1 MPLVAHSPQ
10 GSGLPDCHS
19 FTPQNS
25 APVDEIILS
34 LLGSLFTWL
43 LTRTWRAAAATAYEI
58 IISSRQFL
66 IVVQEENPMLWHL
79 IQDFKLGRCTNTQH
93 SIWPQNQLPEANKW
107 FTIFKPKCWREG
119 IKSINLQ
126 GFSPW
131 NFQSTDWLENI
142 KLDRN
147 AVQLS
152 FAENSIHLTT
162 KTCFSSNSPSTS
174 WVGGYWTV

>member
-58 IISSRQFL
+58 IIFKTVSGCSPRRESYA
-66 IVVQEENPMLWHL
+66 VTSNPGFQARKMHKYPAFNLAPE
-79 IQDFKLGRCTNTQH
+79 
-93 SIWPQNQLPEANKW
+93 SIARSQ
-107 FTIFKPKCWREG
+107 
-119 IKSINLQ
+119 
-126 GFSPW
+126 
-131 NFQSTDWLENI
+131 
-142 KLDRN
+142 
-147 AVQLS
+147 
-152 FAENSIHLTT
+152 
-162 KTCFSSNSPSTS
+162 
-174 WVGGYWTV
+174 

>member
-1 MPLVAHSPQ
+1 MHEMCNSVCVPGMPLVPHSPQ
-10 GSGLPDCHS
+10 GFSLPDCHS

-25 APVDEIILS
+25 APVQGLILS

-43 LTRTWRAAAATAYEI
+43 LTRSQRAAATTAYEI
-58 IISSRQFL
+58 IVSSRQFL
-66 IVVQEENPMLWHL
+66 VVVQEKNPMLWHL

-93 SIWPQNQLPEANKW
+93 SIGPQNQSPEANEW

-119 IKSINLQ
+119 IKCINLQ
-126 GFSPW
+126 GFRPW

-147 AVQLS
+147 AL
-152 FAENSIHLTT
+152 
-162 KTCFSSNSPSTS
+162 
-174 WVGGYWTV
+174 